1 MTDKIGDIENFYSKI
16 SVTVL
21 NITAGSIKKGDN
33 IAIKGSSTDFEM
45 TVESMQIDRADID
58 SATAGQSIGLKVP
71 ERVRPGDE
79 VFKKA
84 NNSDMQ

>member
-16 SVTVL
+16 SVAVL
-21 NITAGSIKKGDN
+21 NITAGSITKGDN

-45 TVESMQIDRADID
+45 TVESMQIDRVDID
-58 SATAGQSIGLKVP
+58 SASAGQSIGLKVA

-79 VFKKA
+79 VFKI
-84 NNSDMQ
+84 

>member
-1 MTDKIGDIENFYSKI
+1 MTEKIGDIENFYSKI
-16 SVTVL
+16 SVAVL
-21 NITAGSIKKGDN
+21 NITAGSISKGDN

-58 SATAGQSIGLKVP
+58 SASAGQSIGLKVA

-79 VFKKA
+79 VFKI
-84 NNSDMQ
+84 